1 MYNETLCKNKCK
13 NWAVEIKNMLSSKGI
28 MNLWENQFFEKP
40 EVILTVAKQ
49 LIVDN
54 YNQSLLANL
63 NASSIHQYSIR

>member
-1 MYNETLCKNKCK
+1 
-13 NWAVEIKNMLSSKGI
+13 MLSSIGL